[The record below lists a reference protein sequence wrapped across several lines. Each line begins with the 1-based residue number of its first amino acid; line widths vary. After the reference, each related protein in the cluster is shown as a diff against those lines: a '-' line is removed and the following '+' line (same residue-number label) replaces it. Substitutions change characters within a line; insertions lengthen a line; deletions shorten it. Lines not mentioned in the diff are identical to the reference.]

1 MTRGNSRLPSS
12 SSPERTYG
20 SQTPIPAQSSRIRTS
35 TDFGRGTGSVS
46 VWRTSGPPNRSI
58 AAAFIFLGM
67 DPRMCDSSGRMG
79 PAVWL
84 PWACACGRA
93 RFGVRRFA
101 KVNPTRGAGGC
112 ARPHV
117 REPGSAQEERR
128 CGSWAGSPLLL
139 VGPPEVG
146 QGEVECVELE
156 EVTVSSDGRTR
167 TTVPSPL
174 PIVDAFARAGGQVL
188 RGDRGGEACR
198 VGWDVVEHPVH
209 PRHLGSL
216 RIGRVGIVDDQG

>member
-67 DPRMCDSSGRMG
+67 DPRMCDSSGRNGSRGLATLGMRLRPG
-79 PAVWL
+79 K
-84 PWACACGRA
+84 
-93 RFGVRRFA
+93 VRRFA

-139 VGPPEVG
+139 VGPHELGLPQHVSLHGLLELCLRGTPEVG

-156 EVTVSSDGRTR
+156 EV
-167 TTVPSPL
+167 
-174 PIVDAFARAGGQVL
+174 
-188 RGDRGGEACR
+188 
-198 VGWDVVEHPVH
+198 
-209 PRHLGSL
+209 
-216 RIGRVGIVDDQG
+216 